1 MFYFFIT
8 LAGQPA
14 AIQWAGMSLVTT
26 AFAAI
31 ITPSPILTPANIVSS
46 RRVSCIATPASISS
60 IRRVG
65 CIATLASIVSYHRIA

>member
-31 ITPSPILTPANIVSS
+31 ITPSPILTPANIVALSPIQTFFPMFIVPFEKILRFAGGILNSS
-46 RRVSCIATPASISS
+46 
-60 IRRVG
+60 
-65 CIATLASIVSYHRIA
+65 